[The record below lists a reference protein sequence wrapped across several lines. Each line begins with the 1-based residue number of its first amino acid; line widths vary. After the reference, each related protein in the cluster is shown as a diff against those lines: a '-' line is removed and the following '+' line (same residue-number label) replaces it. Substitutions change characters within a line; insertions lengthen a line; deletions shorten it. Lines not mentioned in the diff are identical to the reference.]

1 MVHPLCVDKQ
11 VLLDGG
17 LKVPLCVDKQ
27 VLLDGLKV
35 PLMC

>member
-1 MVHPLCVDKQ
+1 MV
-11 VLLDGG
+11 

-35 PLMC
+35 PLCVDKQVLLDG